1 MKIKPLTFILLS
13 LFTTAGFA
21 GNYAD
26 KGAEANPTNNKEDG
40 SHFYIDVGTNAYY
53 FDQPAMNLPVSTGA
67 FADGP
72 PYPTSASSSYDVDNW
87 STNPNVTLGYEF
99 LTVNETLQK
108 IFGQQNAIELHA
120 NYFHSTGTD
129 TVDYGNNYYVVPWFI
144 TGSPDQFY
152 YLGGSSLLKS
162 SQVTFDNSYT
172 EVGLNYTGSK
182 VINNNLLSAA
192 YVGVDFN
199 ALKQNSNYTAD
210 MYSASDTD
218 FENLQ
223 KSDGSDDLSSYYM
236 GLVFGDTL
244 TQLFATHYG
253 VYGKVGAGVYWM
265 HTTLAATQVPIDNF
279 EAASDYL
286 NQTYAVNTSDDQLT
300 FKASAEVGLN
310 YYFKNNQD
318 LMSPRLTVLTG
329 VDYWNDVAYAKNPT
343 CANQSVAIAYAS
355 SVNPY
360 AGVQVHIPF

>member
-1 MKIKPLTFILLS
+1 MKIKKLTFVLLS
-13 LFTTAGFA
+13 ILSTASFA

-26 KGAEANPTNNKEDG
+26 KNAESSPTNNKEDG
-40 SHFYIDVGTNAYY
+40 SHFYIDVGANAYY
-53 FDQPAMNLPVSTGA
+53 FNQPAMNLPVSVGA

-72 PYPTSASSSYDVDNW
+72 PYPTTPGNNYSIDRI
-87 STNPNVTLGYEF
+87 STNPNLTLGYEF
-99 LTVNETLQK
+99 VVENETLQK

-120 NYFHSTGTD
+120 NYFHNTGTD

-144 TGSPDQFY
+144 DGAPDQFF

-162 SQVTFDNSYT
+162 SQVNFDNSYT
-172 EVGLNYTGSK
+172 EIGLNYTGSK

-218 FENLQ
+218 FENLW
-223 KSDGSDDLSSYYM
+223 KGDGSDDLSSYSY
-236 GLVFGDTL
+236 GIVFGETL
-244 TQLFATHYG
+244 TRLLSTNYA

-279 EAASDYL
+279 ETASPYL
-286 NQTYAVNTSDDQLT
+286 NETYYADDSENKLT
-300 FKASAEVGLN
+300 FKTSMEIGIN
-310 YYFKNNQD
+310 YYLNNNQD
-318 LMSPRLTVLTG
+318 LMSPRITVLAG
-329 VDYWNDVAYAKNPT
+329 ADYWNNVAYVKNPT
-343 CANQSVAIAYAS
+343 CANEPAKIAYS
-355 SVNPY
+355 STVNPY
-360 AGVQVHIPF
+360 AGVELHIPF